1 MSNFI
6 SWVDDQWP
14 PKFQQIASGIWEV
27 VEKFKKK
34 ADDLQVDLL
43 EAIQL
48 RNDAVEE
55 KEAML
60 GEKQEL
66 LLEKQRL

>member
-1 MSNFI
+1 MSDFI

-14 PKFQQIASGIWEV
+14 PKFQQVASGI

-34 ADDLQVDLL
+34 ADDKQVDLL
-43 EAIQL
+43 VAIQL

>member
-14 PKFQQIASGIWEV
+14 PKFQQVACVSSGGNAAEDNV
-27 VEKFKKK
+27 
-34 ADDLQVDLL
+34 
-43 EAIQL
+43 
-48 RNDAVEE
+48 VEE

-60 GEKQEL
+60 SE
-66 LLEKQRL
+66 